1 MKARPREFVMYKIT
15 ALLGE
20 AECYISCFPQQRWDF
35 KERDK
40 KHVKLS
46 RKHLTMVIPK
56 EDFEKHWKM
65 VDERQ

>member
-1 MKARPREFVMYKIT
+1 MSEEN
-15 ALLGE
+15 G
-20 AECYISCFPQQRWDF
+20 
-35 KERDK
+35 RDK

-65 VDERQ
+65 VDERRRYKCENQFLNQLEN